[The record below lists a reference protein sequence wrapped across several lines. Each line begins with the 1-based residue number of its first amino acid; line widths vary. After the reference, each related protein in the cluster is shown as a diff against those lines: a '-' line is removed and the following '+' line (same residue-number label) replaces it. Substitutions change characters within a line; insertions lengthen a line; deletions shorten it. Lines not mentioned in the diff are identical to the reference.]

1 MFVPLWPFIYSKY
14 IRACHLR
21 NKNLQI
27 IIDRNNN
34 NKVATEIELLLP
46 GHIQLKS
53 VLQLEFADC
62 NFPIHKWVAYSARGQ
77 TSPISLS
84 SFLCRAFP
92 TQEN

>member
-1 MFVPLWPFIYSKY
+1 MS
-14 IRACHLR
+14 ACHLG

-53 VLQLEFADC
+53 VLLLEFADC
-62 NFPIHKWVAYSARGQ
+62 NFPIHK
-77 TSPISLS
+77 
-84 SFLCRAFP
+84 
-92 TQEN
+92 